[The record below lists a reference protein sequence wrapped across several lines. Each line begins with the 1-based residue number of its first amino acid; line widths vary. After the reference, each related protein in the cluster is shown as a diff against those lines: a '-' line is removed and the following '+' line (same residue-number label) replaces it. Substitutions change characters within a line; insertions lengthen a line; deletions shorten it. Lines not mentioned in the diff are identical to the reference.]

1 MDNTSQ
7 ASAVAIM
14 EVGTTLST
22 FLFGISTLQAYTYY
36 LRFPKDRLRLKTL
49 ASNVASS
56 SREYPLRVA
65 HQALGVWALELGHMV
80 AILHF
85 FYTLSIFQFGR
96 TDFMEQRP
104 PPSLSVVAF
113 LDGFLSVLVS
123 GFFIHRVQKLTR
135 SNILVA
141 LCILLSFL
149 RLVGIATIATVGS
162 LQTEREFLAQRK
174 WMVITTASIGATNDI
189 LIAGALS
196 FNLYSRKKG
205 HGDIFASERTLK
217 LLDKLIVDTLRT
229 GLVSSVLS
237 ASLAL
242 FLIFMTD
249 NLVWIAIF
257 VCQARA
263 FTNSF
268 FGTLNGRESFRSSRT
283 TIRKSNPLHSIHFA
297 NAVASGSQSASAR
310 LTFLSTVPEDN
321 QVARGRS
328 STFNG
333 SRA

>member
-1 MDNTSQ
+1 MDNTLQ
-7 ASAVAIM
+7 TSAVAIM

-22 FLFGISTLQAYTYY
+22 FLFGISSLQAYTYY
-36 LRFPKDRLRLKTL
+36 LRFPKDRPRLKTL
-49 ASNVASS
+49 A
-56 SREYPLRVA
+56 
-65 HQALGVWALELGHMV
+65 LGVWAMELGHMV
-80 AILHF
+80 AILHY

-96 TDFMEQRP
+96 IDFMEQRA
-104 PPSLSVVAF
+104 PPSLSVAAF
-113 LDGFLSVLVS
+113 LDGFLAVLVS
-123 GFFIHRVQKLTR
+123 GFFIHRVQKLTG
-135 SNILVA
+135 NNALVA
-141 LCILLSFL
+141 FCILLSFL
-149 RLVGIATIATVGS
+149 RLVGVIAIATVGS
-162 LQTEREFLAQRK
+162 LQTQNEFLAQRK
-174 WMVITTASIGATNDI
+174 WMVITTASIGAANDI

-196 FNLYSRKKG
+196 FNLYHRKKD
-205 HGDIFASERTLK
+205 HADISVSERTLK

-268 FGTLNGRESFRSSRT
+268 FGTLNGRASFRSSRLA
-283 TIRKSNPLHSIHFA
+283 IRKSNPLHSIHFA
-297 NAVASGSQSASAR
+297 NTVASSSQSASAR

-321 QVARGRS
+321 HVSRGRAN
-328 STFNG
+328 TFNG